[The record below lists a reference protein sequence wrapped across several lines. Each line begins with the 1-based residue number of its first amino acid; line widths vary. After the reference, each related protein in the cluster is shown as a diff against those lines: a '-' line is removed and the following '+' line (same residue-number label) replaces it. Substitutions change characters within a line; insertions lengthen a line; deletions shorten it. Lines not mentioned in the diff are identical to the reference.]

1 MKTLLKDKRFLITGG
16 TGSFGNQMVKYLIK
30 TNIKKIIIFSRDEK
44 KQEELRNHYNS
55 KKLDFFI
62 GDVRDYNSVYNA
74 TKQVDYIFHAA
85 ALKQVPSCEFYP
97 LEAINTNTI
106 GANNVMK
113 AAYENKVKK
122 CILLST
128 DKAVYP
134 INAMGMTKALSEKL
148 MRANSRIFVGGRTIF
163 CSTRYGNVAASR
175 GSVIPLFV
183 DQIKKNKHITITDK
197 GMTRFL
203 MTLEDSVDLVLSALK
218 YAKSGDIFVQKT
230 KACRIID
237 LAEAIKEYFG
247 NTKSFI
253 KIIGTR
259 HGEKKHETLVSKE
272 EIIIAK
278 ENRNYFQ
285 IPNDNRDLNY
295 NNYFN
300 QGNIKVSNIED
311 YSSNNTKLL
320 SKSEILFFL
329 KKKNII
335 KELA

>member
-106 GANNVMK
+106 GANKVMK